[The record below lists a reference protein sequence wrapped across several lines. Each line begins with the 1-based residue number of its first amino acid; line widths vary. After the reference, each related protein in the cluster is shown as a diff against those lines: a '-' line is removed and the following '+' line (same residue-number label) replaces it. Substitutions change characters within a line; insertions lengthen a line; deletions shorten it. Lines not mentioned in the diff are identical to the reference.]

1 MGENGVL
8 DAVSGTHLQV
18 NTEVV
23 AVAKRRQFSDSFKRR
38 VLDEVARAG
47 RGEIGLILRREGLYS
62 SQLTEWRNW
71 RKGMTSKA
79 KSSAGS
85 SGLRVENQR
94 LQKEVA
100 RLKLKLRK
108 ADAMLSLQKKAA
120 EILGYDDETDEQ
132 SS

>member
-1 MGENGVL
+1 
-8 DAVSGTHLQV
+8 
-18 NTEVV
+18 
-23 AVAKRRQFSDSFKRR
+23 
-38 VLDEVARAG
+38 
-47 RGEIGLILRREGLYS
+47 
-62 SQLTEWRNW
+62 
-71 RKGMTSKA
+71 MTSKA